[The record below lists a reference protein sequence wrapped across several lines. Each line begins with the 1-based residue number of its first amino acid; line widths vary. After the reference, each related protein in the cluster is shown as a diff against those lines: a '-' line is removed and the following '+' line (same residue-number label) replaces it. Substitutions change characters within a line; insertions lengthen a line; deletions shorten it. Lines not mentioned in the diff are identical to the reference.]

1 MKKMKKIT
9 KILSLLLALSAVF
22 TLASCKR
29 NKPDDGDGFEWNPYP
44 YEDLG
49 VYLTLAD
56 YKSLSVSQSLIDK
69 EMNLFL
75 DGIFSEN
82 DLYIS
87 VTDGSAVKEWDH
99 VKVVFSSIV
108 IDGTTVYPE
117 QKDESAEEAKA
128 AESDEESSGSESE
141 EDTENSAVFTV
152 GSGQMISELEN
163 AVIGMTL
170 NSEKEVTFTVPDEY
184 RDLSSYAPYVG
195 KTATFKLQLTEHKAP
210 PKVTDDL
217 IYRYTSMKYST
228 VEIMHE
234 ALQPQIVYDE
244 IWDTIVEGSVLIS
257 CPKKEYNEYRDA
269 VLDDIDLYAKSNGK
283 TREQYVTGGGQS
295 SYLSLY
301 DGMTMEEFYTLLDDY
316 VKSNI
321 KVDLVLHSL
330 IRAEGLTASGALYT
344 AAEKEYILSY
354 GIGYTIDML
363 EEKYGKE
370 RITTCVMEVQV
381 RRKILQYVK
390 IAE

>member
-1 MKKMKKIT
+1 MKKIAR
-9 KILSLLLALSAVF
+9 ILSLLLALAAAF
-22 TLASCKR
+22 TLASCKK
-29 NKPDDGDGFEWNPYP
+29 NKPNGEDGFEWNPYP

-75 DGIFSEN
+75 DGIFNEN
-82 DLYIS
+82 GLYIS
-87 VTDGSAVKEWDH
+87 VTDGSAVKEWDR
-99 VKVVFSSIV
+99 VKIVFSSIV

-117 QKDESAEEAKA
+117 QKDEGAEGSETAENTE
-128 AESDEESSGSESE
+128 AESSSESE
-141 EDTENSAVFTV
+141 ENTESSATFTV
-152 GSGQMISELEN
+152 GSEEMISELEN

-184 RDLSSYAPYVG
+184 KELSSYAPYVG
-195 KTATFKLQLTEHKAP
+195 KTATFKFQLTEHKAP

-228 VEIMHE
+228 VDIMHE
-234 ALQPQIVYDE
+234 ALQPQIIYDE
-244 IWDTIVEGSVLIS
+244 IWDSIVEGSVLIS
-257 CPKKEYNEYRDA
+257 CPEKEYNEYRNT

-301 DGMTMEEFYTLLDDY
+301 DGITMEEFYTLLDEY

-321 KVDLVLHSL
+321 KIDLVLHSL
-330 IRAEGLTASGALYT
+330 IRAEGLTPSGSLYT

-354 GIGYTIDML
+354 GIGYTIEML
-363 EEKYGKE
+363 EEQYGKE

-390 IAE
+390 IDA